1 MANEEMEMRCRQ
13 LFELLSEF
21 IDGQLDEA
29 RCREIQAHLAD
40 CPPCDAF
47 LNTLQKTVEACQK
60 LPCHSLPEE
69 TRRELKEMLQAE
81 LVGWRQDSS
90 S

>member
-1 MANEEMEMRCRQ
+1 MTHEEMEMRCRQ

-21 IDGQLDEA
+21 IDGQIDDD
-29 RCREIQAHLAD
+29 RCAEIRTHLAD

-47 LNTLQKTVEACQK
+47 LNTLRKTVEVCQK

-69 TRRELKEMLQAE
+69 TRQELKQMLQAE
-81 LVGWRQDSS
+81 LTDWKQNSS
-90 S
+90 L